1 MSFYLVGGLMK
12 KSSVLFIGK
21 FKMIDK
27 PVERLFEDGFAEI
40 MLGAF
45 LLRKQGK
52 YQEAYDELGV
62 VLDLIMQDRQ
72 ELRIMYKVK
81 P

>member
-1 MSFYLVGGLMK
+1 MIN
-12 KSSVLFIGK
+12 KS
-21 FKMIDK
+21 
-27 PVERLFEDGFAEI
+27 VEQLFEDGFAEI

-45 LLRKQGK
+45 KLRKEGK

-62 VLDLIMQDRQ
+62 VLNLIMQDRQ
-72 ELRIMYKVK
+72 ELREIYKVN

>member
-1 MSFYLVGGLMK
+1 
-12 KSSVLFIGK
+12 
-21 FKMIDK
+21 MINK
-27 PVERLFEDGFAEI
+27 TAEELFEDGFAEI

-45 LLRKQGK
+45 KLRKEGK

-62 VLDLIMQDRQ
+62 VLNLIMQDRQ
-72 ELRIMYKVK
+72 ELREIYKVN

>member
-1 MSFYLVGGLMK
+1 
-12 KSSVLFIGK
+12 
-21 FKMIDK
+21 MINK
-27 PVERLFEDGFAEI
+27 TVQELFEDGFSEI

-45 LLRKQGK
+45 KLRKEGK

-62 VLDLIMQDRQ
+62 VLNLIMQDRQ
-72 ELRIMYKVK
+72 ELREIYKVT

>member
-1 MSFYLVGGLMK
+1 
-12 KSSVLFIGK
+12 
-21 FKMIDK
+21 MINK
-27 PVERLFEDGFAEI
+27 TVQELFEDGFAEI

-45 LLRKQGK
+45 KLRKEGK

-62 VLDLIMQDRQ
+62 VLNLVMQDRQ
-72 ELRIMYKVK
+72 ELREIYKVN

>member
-1 MSFYLVGGLMK
+1 
-12 KSSVLFIGK
+12 
-21 FKMIDK
+21 MINK
-27 PVERLFEDGFAEI
+27 TVQELFEDGFAEI

-45 LLRKQGK
+45 KLRKEGK

-72 ELRIMYKVK
+72 ELRNMYKVNV
-81 P
+81 